1 VRRLRR
7 AGIDAAALAKLGR
20 FARIGSR
27 AVLLTTVAC
36 ILGLVAVQF
45 VGIVAKNV
53 SVARELAT
61 SRNEIEAL
69 QAREA
74 DQRHTIVRLSDP
86 RGAVPEI
93 HDKLHVVGK
102 REELIY
108 VRGNAEP
115 TAGPDDWRP
124 QP

>member
-7 AGIDAAALAKLGR
+7 AGIDATALAKLGR
-20 FARIGSR
+20 IAKIGSR
-27 AVLLTTVAC
+27 AVLLTTIAC

-45 VGIVAKNV
+45 VRILAENV
-53 SVARELAT
+53 SVARELAA
-61 SRNEIEAL
+61 SHSEIEAL

-74 DQRHTIVRLSDP
+74 DQRRTIVRLSDP

-93 HDKLHVVGK
+93 HDKLREVGK
-102 REELIY
+102 REEIIY